1 MGKLSSKS
9 STNSWPP
16 TEPPTYIITQNRLMI
31 YFYESHEDLAMRG
44 GGVLS
49 GGTKA
54 KWYDDVTTT
63 SGMDIADYIEATYNG
78 ASNDDQEQEYRDER
92 DDSSR
97 LADRHGCW
105 CNNTAR
111 DITCAC
117 TYTALYITCV
127 RTRSIRSK
135 YTAHTQCITQH
146 ISRITQYIHTYNNT
160 LRRHPPTQ
168 CILMYYNGSAPSYKD
183 AAAGLRISP

>member
-1 MGKLSSKS
+1 
-9 STNSWPP
+9 
-16 TEPPTYIITQNRLMI
+16 MI

-49 GGTKA
+49 GGTNS

-97 LADRHGCW
+97 LADRHGC
-105 CNNTAR
+105 
-111 DITCAC
+111 
-117 TYTALYITCV
+117 
-127 RTRSIRSK
+127 
-135 YTAHTQCITQH
+135 
-146 ISRITQYIHTYNNT
+146 
-160 LRRHPPTQ
+160 
-168 CILMYYNGSAPSYKD
+168 
-183 AAAGLRISP
+183 